1 MLFFVKIEVS
11 NLDENLEDY
20 ISFVFKMS
28 LVGNLYEDLRGYFK

>member
-20 ISFVFKMS
+20 ISLVF
-28 LVGNLYEDLRGYFK
+28 LNAIGG